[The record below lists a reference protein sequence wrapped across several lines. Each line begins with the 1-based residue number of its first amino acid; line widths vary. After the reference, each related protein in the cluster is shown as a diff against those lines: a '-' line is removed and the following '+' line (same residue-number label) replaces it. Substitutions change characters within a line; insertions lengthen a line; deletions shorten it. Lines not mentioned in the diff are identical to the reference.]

1 MKAKFPIIQM
11 LSALL
16 AGHGLAATVPYS
28 QDFEGA
34 VGPEWSLSTVNN
46 AHVAAF
52 TKFSGRFTNQAQTL
66 TLSGL
71 TVGTSYTVGFDLYV
85 IDSWDGNSGPD
96 YFKVVVDGTARFRET
111 FSNYNGNPP
120 SQPQTFAGAPD
131 VGRTHL
137 GFSGSYVDAIYRRI
151 EVPFTATAATVTIAF
166 QGENL
171 QDVSDE
177 SWGVDNVAVQTS
189 ASLDA
194 TTVESVTLPAE
205 GGTTSDPIDR
215 FSVTATRVLTAV
227 SANAAASYDLRR
239 SGADGVFGNGDD
251 AVVPLVPAYAS
262 GKTVSFVVTDNPLQ
276 PGTYR
281 FRTIGLL
288 DGAGLPVTD
297 FARVFSVSDPL
308 VGRLENI
315 DNNALELATALPMTE
330 TPSGSGFLT
339 ALGVG
344 TFSTTAD
351 VDYWRFDAEA
361 GDRVTVR
368 LEADALGVY
377 PQIYLQNGAG
387 ANLVTAGGDYNGTV
401 QIQNY
406 VVTAPGSLLLRVF
419 SNNAIARY
427 QMRVDQA
434 RGLLLE
440 VEGNDS
446 VGAANV
452 LPLAGTLRIAGALPT
467 GDSEGDYFRLGT
479 LNAGN
484 AIDLNV
490 SLPAG
495 GVLVPGDLTLNLY
508 ADSNA
513 TPIATAAGGLLSHT
527 LAADGVIYA
536 RVRSGAVR
544 GLRAQFVMGL
554 AISDGVPP
562 SVTGTSLPA
571 EAGST
576 TDLIDR
582 FTVSFS
588 EEMRAATVNDPA
600 NFELRSAG
608 PDGVFDNGDDAV
620 YGFVSGGYT
629 SGLSAAYRITNG
641 PLQPGSYRF
650 RAATALLDRVG
661 NGMAAPF
668 ERNFAVAGLAGFP
681 GESQSNGNQA
691 LATTMS
697 LTTNPNPDGTFS
709 VGSSYASGGNN
720 SYHLV
725 SGRLDGD
732 AFDDLVVANYGSSA
746 ISVLLGR
753 GDGSF
758 AAPVTYPSA
767 ANPHSVVLGDLNG
780 DGNLDVF
787 YSNYGAA
794 SAGVRLGNGDGTL
807 GAAVNYAV
815 GSNPHRVV
823 LADFNADGQLDAAVA
838 NYGSNTVSVF
848 PGNGDGTLGARVNVA
863 VPGGPL
869 GIAAGDVN
877 ADGSVDLVTANYN
890 THNLS
895 VMLGN
900 GAGAF
905 GAPTVTSGVSG
916 SNPYALVLS
925 DFNGDGALDAAT
937 SHLSTANVGWFRGNG
952 DGTFAAGVAVSTGF
966 GGNYHLTVGD
976 LNADSRP
983 DLVVANYNNSRVIV
997 LGGNGD
1003 GTFQTP
1009 LVYSIGANPIAAA
1022 LGDYNKDGRVDIA
1035 TVNHSNA
1042 TVTVLL
1048 GNNVQ
1053 PLVEDPVGS
1062 GLTSGTGRGRL
1073 QLADGTWDE
1082 DYWSFSGTAGHVL
1095 TFASET
1101 PGNPGSSG
1109 LRYDLYRPDG
1119 AFLTRFYADSNGRGQ
1134 SSPVTLPISGR
1145 YTIGVFVNHGYEGEY
1160 RIRVSA
1166 AGPPWQWE
1174 DEGNDSV
1181 GGADPLVISAGA
1193 PGHQV
1198 ASVGGYIANNDTA
1211 GDYFRLGTQ
1220 GVGTTISLTLAKPS
1234 TSPLVPT
1241 LQLFNAAGTVVAA
1254 GTTSLSHTI
1263 GAGGDGVYF
1272 ARVSATPASSGL
1284 MSVYLLEMDAADIIA
1299 PLVTGCTLPAEGT
1312 TSTALTDKFS
1322 LSFSEDLVTG
1332 PVNSMASYE
1341 LRFAGADGV
1350 FDNGDDFLH
1359 TLIGDGY
1366 SGGLSAAFRITSGPL
1381 QPGSYRFT
1389 VATELRDR
1397 AENRLEVP
1405 FVRLFSVANIPGY
1418 VFEGLANGSLA
1429 GATGLSLSPGSAA
1442 DGSFSVRSSG
1452 AIGANAYQIVSGR
1465 FNADAFLDLVIT
1477 NYGSGNVSVLL
1488 GNGNA
1493 TFAAAVNYPTGANPF
1508 GVAVGD
1514 LDGDGRLDLVT
1525 ANGGNNNLSVRLGN
1539 GDGTFGA
1546 NAVFPV
1552 GSAPRRVVLG
1562 DFNGDSRLDAA
1573 VANEGSANASIL
1585 AGNGDGTFAA
1595 QTTVAVG
1602 GSPVG
1607 IASGD
1612 VNGDGRLD
1620 LVVANYGSDT
1630 ISVLAGN
1637 GAGGFA
1643 PQAVFPCH
1651 ASCDPYAVVLRDFD
1665 GDGRLDAATS
1675 NLSVATVSLLRG
1687 NGDGTFG
1694 APAAVSTGFSGNYHL
1709 QAGDLDGDGIIDLAV
1724 ANYSNSR
1731 LIVVRGRGD
1740 GSFDAPAAYLLGGNP
1755 IAAEIGDFNQD
1766 GRADIA
1772 TANHGNATYAILTGN
1787 GVQPLAED
1795 PVGSGFR
1802 FGTAR
1807 GNLSLAAGVW
1817 DEDYWGFSGKAGDV
1831 VTFASETP
1839 GNPGG
1844 SGLRY
1849 DLYRPDGTFLTR
1861 FYADGNGRGQSSP
1874 VTLPL
1879 TGRYT
1884 IGVFVNQGYEGEY
1897 RFRVTT
1903 APPPWQWETEGNDSI
1918 GTANGLAMTAGAA
1931 GTQVAKVGG
1940 YVANY
1945 DTAGD
1950 YYRLG
1955 TQGAGTTITL
1965 GLTKPDSSP
1974 LVPTVQIV
1982 NAAGTAV
1989 ATGASGA
1996 DYEIP
2001 AGADGVYYARVSGA
2015 AGSIGLMSVYGLEIL
2030 AEDSI
2035 APVITACTLPA
2046 EGTVSTVIQ
2055 DRFSLTFSEDLVV
2068 APVNTMANFELRHAG
2083 VDGEFGNADDVLYTL
2098 SSDGYSGGLGVS
2110 YRVTN
2115 GPLQP
2120 GAFRYT
2126 VAPVLVDRAG
2136 NVLAAPF
2143 IRNFSVANIPGYV
2156 FENLNNGSP
2165 AVATSLSLAP
2175 GAASDGSFS
2184 STVQVGVGAN
2194 PYNLA
2199 SGHLNE
2205 DGRLDVVT
2213 ANHGGGN
2220 ISVLLGNGNGT
2231 FAPAVNYAV
2240 GPNPFGVALGD
2251 LNGDGQLDVVVANS
2265 SSHNLMVRLGNG
2277 DGTFGAST
2285 AFAVGTTPRRVV
2297 LADFNGDARID
2308 AAVANEWTDN
2318 ISVLLGNGNGTFA
2331 TQATYAAGDAPVGI
2345 DAADLNGDGRP
2356 DIVAANY
2363 VSDTLSVYLNNGS
2376 GGFSAQA
2383 VFAGT
2388 VNSDP
2393 YSVVVRDFNG
2403 DGRPDAVTSNLS
2415 TANVS
2420 YLPGTGPGTFGAAVT
2435 VGTGFSGN
2443 YHVGAV
2449 DFDGDAQLDL
2459 AVSNYSNSRFIV
2471 LSGNGNGTFGS
2482 PSVYSIP
2489 GNPIASAP
2497 GDFNGDGRMDLATCQ
2512 YGNSTVAVFLGNGV
2526 LPLAEDPVGSGLASG
2541 TGRGNLPLIAGTWDE
2556 DYWSFSGTAG
2566 DIITFASETP
2576 GSPGGSGL
2584 RYDLYRPDGS
2594 YLTRFYGDGNGRGQ
2608 SDPVRLPV
2616 SGRYSIGVFVHHG
2629 YEGEYRF
2636 RVTTAK
2642 PPVQWETEAN
2652 NSIASANVLALAA
2665 GAPGHQVAT
2674 VGGYLAV
2681 NDTSGDY
2688 FRLGN
2693 QGAGTVLMLRLT
2705 QPVSSPLV
2713 PTLQLYNSAGV
2724 LVASGASELTHTVA
2738 AGGDDA
2744 YFARVNGAA
2753 GSLGLMSVYQLE
2765 IDAADIIAPQ
2775 ILGST
2780 LPAEGT
2786 AVAGLIDRFTL
2797 SFSEELEAAPVVN
2810 TGNFELRHAGVDGE
2824 FDNADDT
2831 VYALSSDGYSGGL
2844 SASYRVTAA
2853 PLQPGFYRFKASTA
2867 LLDRAGN
2874 PMASEY
2880 VQRFAIATVAGYV
2893 MENRDNNTRATAT
2906 GVVLEEDPAGH
2917 RSAGARGFLPN
2928 LPVTGWD
2935 VDYWKFDAVA
2945 GDLLTIVAGNVGNP
2959 GGSGRRFDVYRPDG
2973 TLLQGFYT
2981 ESNGLG
2987 QMVPT
2992 AVPVTGTY
3000 TVAISIWYGH
3010 EGEYRFRVS
3019 TVKPPLQLETE
3030 PNGTVGAATAL
3041 SLATSGDSRFGSV
3054 AGTIQSAGE
3063 LDYFN
3068 LGSIAAGQT
3077 IYLTARRPG
3086 LSPITP
3092 VVSVYT
3098 AANAYMPES
3107 GGGRPFDG
3115 VAEVRI
3121 TTAGT
3126 YFAAVRNGNPS
3137 STSLDQY
3144 VLDVQVVPTGSL
3156 DFPNL
3161 IVSEIVPP
3169 SGGGTLSGQTIQLA
3183 FTVRNGGALA
3193 TPVPAWFDRVALS
3206 KNNVLGDGDD
3216 IPVGTIARIGALDPG
3231 GAYAVNRT
3239 FQLPDGLSGD
3249 YFVIVETDSGNA
3261 VNEFVLEADNIAV
3274 SETTFPVTLA
3284 PYPDLRIEGMAASGP
3299 NGSGAIGLA
3308 WNSANRG
3315 NRAAAGWKQRMTVTR
3330 AGVAGVVSEV
3340 ESDVTGPL
3348 NAGNVLGHSDSFAP
3362 VVAGRYTFSVLADS
3376 RNEVFEHDGTSNA
3389 SAESNNT
3396 ASVSVDATRDLSVP
3410 LIEVTPDAG
3419 LQSGNRLTI
3428 RWTDRNNGNLPL
3440 GTPFY
3445 DRVTVRNLTT
3455 GENLLVEDR
3464 YYDPATA
3471 GNGVIGAGETR
3482 VRETGV
3488 NLPDGLRG
3496 VGVMQV
3502 EVVADFHGQVAEYL
3516 AAGGAEGNNV
3526 AQLSVTSA
3534 IAPYPD
3540 LQVTGLALAPA
3551 TVSPGTVV
3559 TVSWIDRNEGIAPV
3573 RRSWYDRVVA
3583 VNTTTGSTISDQ
3595 VVHYDIA
3602 APGNGELAAASGRS
3616 RSAQFTVP
3624 NGAAGLGQ
3632 IRVTV
3637 TADTYNGVF
3646 EFNAGGT
3653 GETNNGAERTVAS
3666 ANVDFTGPV
3675 VSNTQYNG
3683 AGIADG
3689 SVLTGSGRISAA
3701 VADPAGIGR
3710 VEFYLRPQA
3719 GADALLGTDSNGSDG
3734 YSAVWNA
3741 ESAANGNYVFTIRAF
3756 DTFSNETVLTRTVSL
3771 VLAPPPAPV
3780 ITVPVSGFETN
3791 QSLLTVRGT
3800 AVASTQVMVRLNG
3813 VDAGA
3818 GVTVAADGAWQIPVT
3833 LVNGAN
3839 QITARASNAAGAGP
3853 ASNTVTAT
3861 LDLTVPSP
3869 PGSVAAVS
3877 REDGR
3882 IRVTWTAS
3890 GGPGIAGYHLYRAAA
3905 PFSDPA
3911 GPGVVRLTSVLL
3923 AAQQFDDTPAADGTW
3938 HYRLT
3943 ATSVAGNVSV
3953 LSESVSAVSDRLPPS
3968 LGAVVFT
3975 PRNAAH
3981 LIGGRFGT
3989 GVVDVD
3995 VRVSE
4000 PLNGVPFFSLVPASG
4015 GFPLPVT
4022 LREGADPLQYGGS
4035 FAITEDTAAGSYQV
4049 SYSMRDANSNRGAGT
4064 SPTAGLVIDTKGPAV
4079 DGLTL
4084 SASAPILNDPASPAV
4099 LGVTLHLDEVSA
4111 GVPELQWSL
4120 TRLPANLTGTA
4131 VVLELGADEQTW
4143 SGTITLPV
4151 GAGAPEP
4158 EDLRFSF
4165 RASDDLGNEGREI
4178 KVASSFEV
4186 YQGTLPA
4193 FDAPSGFSAVARAG
4207 GIIDLGWS
4215 RRTGASGYQV
4225 YRSAVNGGPGVL
4237 EPLTVISDPEV
4248 LTFSDAPGE
4257 DGEYHYAIASLRT
4270 ANGVTVAGAASVPPV
4285 HAIADE
4291 VPPAAP
4297 HDMGLTLASNGIL
4310 SQWVAGIPAEA
4321 GVRYRVYRAAAPI
4334 SASAGLTPLTTT
4346 LTATRY
4352 LDPSPVPA
4360 LRYYAVAAVDAAGNE
4375 SALSN
4380 SAYLNATL
4388 WAVSSITVEKPESG
4402 PLGLSWTNASP
4413 DIRGYKLFLG
4423 PAVGGTLMSPT
4434 LLPSPAFADHGYVSG
4449 DRKYSIVTVDS
4460 ADAESPSRSIV
4471 LPGIEYSLVPD
4482 QTVRRGLVSRLRV
4495 SVRNLSE
4502 TETLANALAKITLAG
4517 QAHQS
4522 EAFSLAPLETR
4533 EIGVVVGG
4541 YASLTEAT
4549 APVALRIES
4558 RPEEGAL
4565 LRYLGSGTVAVAD
4578 GGLAAEVIPGRF
4590 TRGGNGSFQFRVRN
4604 TSSET
4609 VEVVSAKSSGGADS
4623 PDLRVRLIDPNGN
4636 VLSGRQLRIN
4646 VGPSVVTVADGTS
4659 VLRMAPGGEFLS
4671 EAMEIPVPETTAAQL
4686 TVQVEVDR
4694 AYYRYGRPEQ
4704 VTSPGTSARAVA
4716 SLTEVSYDGVIAS
4729 ALPAVSNG
4737 DQPVVISGRAVASPG
4752 GTVPVPNVALR
4763 LGISSGGFE
4772 RVNQVTT
4779 DDAGNFS
4786 FRFQP
4791 LATEAGRYS
4800 VWVSHPD
4807 LLLKT
4812 PQATFVI
4819 SRVTMEP
4826 GTASIRVPRNYTQR
4840 IVPVVRAGE
4849 GTTAT
4854 NLRLEA
4860 DGVVPAGISLTLDAR
4875 ASLGSGENTTLP
4887 FSFIGDSTAA
4897 ATGSFRLRLVSD
4909 ENAAGW
4915 ASLAVEYSLT
4925 AATAAATFTPNVID
4939 TGVNPG
4945 GAESETF
4952 RIRSV
4957 GLVPLKNVQLALVR
4971 IDGAAELPPPAWANL
4986 AVAPLTAEIPVG
4998 EELPVTLNVQPPADT
5013 APGDYFFDIRFKA
5026 ANYSDVSI
5034 PVRVVITASGTGNA
5048 IFKVVDLLTLTPNPR
5063 YVAPGNAQHPDP
5075 LYQGVLGA
5083 TIQLQSEDVASF
5095 VRSVTT
5101 DGYGE
5106 ADFRVGGEPALPA
5119 GRYKYRVTA
5128 DGHDSRT
5135 GRLLIRPGVTLSET
5149 VLIPNRF
5156 VTIEWDVVPI
5166 TIEDRYEILLEAT
5179 FETNVPA
5186 PVVTVNPPILNL
5198 PAMCAGSVF
5207 YGEFAF
5213 TNHGLI
5219 RANSFTFVPPA
5230 SDEYNQFELL
5240 DTIPTSIDARTTI
5253 VVPYK
5258 VTSKKS
5264 FPGIVCGPDGGADDG
5279 RAVRVEKAA
5288 RTGSGGDCI
5297 RYTACFNYTYK
5308 HKCPWGD
5315 EVTGSGTVCANYAYG
5330 NCGGTGG
5337 PGGPG
5342 GGYYYGP
5349 GGGGPGGGGG
5359 GGLGWGS
5366 WGGSIKGSS
5375 DGCFPDFF
5383 DCKNRNPIGCWV
5395 NYVTRQFEDE
5405 ALDLETLVP
5414 GSGNVVNRVRR
5425 FYRDNR
5431 WNFEHVDAGLVI
5443 KTDGTGPSELK
5454 HLGSTFSPVDSTRL
5468 EFTNGRDRIRRVSAG
5483 WKLNAANGNWREFD
5497 ENGRL
5502 EKTGRDAAT
5511 LLVYLYDADGNVSG
5525 LGAADGTSFL
5535 TFTWSGGHLTG
5546 ATDVHG
5552 RTVAYEYSGN
5562 LLSTVTDSEGA
5573 VTRYFYDGSGRMDR
5587 YVDATGLTHRL
5598 AYDGAGHALSL
5609 LDEEGNGRLFSYDYD
5624 KLRRE
5629 YYLSEQFT
5637 SGFLRERWYDSDGNI
5652 RLAKLN
5658 GQLVREVTLVD
5669 RTETLIYG
5677 DGSEVVQVYD
5687 ENGAIRR
5694 VSMPDGSV
5702 QEYEYDPATRML
5714 SKAVDPAGV
5723 ITLYQRDAAGNVL
5736 QLTEAAGLPEQ
5747 RVTVFAYNSAGKLV
5761 TERVT
5766 MGDGMGT
5773 TERSY
5778 TYDADGRIATR
5789 TDETGKVTRYED
5801 HDANGYATRVVDPD
5815 NRALQFV
5822 YDASGR
5828 MKSRQD
5834 ALGNRWQFEH
5844 DAFNNVT
5851 ATIDAAGGRSE
5862 TYYTIENLPSR
5873 TKDVFGTETSR
5884 IKYGPDGRITE
5895 QRDAAGRV
5903 TVNSYDDFGRLWKVT
5918 NPSGEVI
5925 EYRYKDTDPEGA
5937 RPAEIVYPT
5946 FTRKLDY
5953 EYATRKVTTTDWV
5966 GGTKLRTT
5974 IHEIDTRGNVVAI
5987 TDNEGR
5993 SQTFG
5998 YDALGRMTRAESA
6011 GGLVE
6016 VFGYNR
6022 FDQLTTYTSPDEQV
6036 WEYGYSDDG
6045 LRVSETSPE
6054 GRVRRFEYTDAGK
6067 LERTIEANG
6076 DVEEIG
6082 YDAGGR
6088 ATSYEYA
6095 AGATPAVVQKAVT
6108 FSYDADG
6115 RISGYTMPGSSA
6127 VYGYDAKGR
6136 KTSESVNYGA
6146 FTKTQS
6152 WTYNAD
6158 DSLATH
6164 TNAAGTV
6171 IEYLYDAGGR
6181 LESIELPG
6189 VGQIT
6194 YGSRYGGR
6202 VGAITLPG
6210 GVTQTFSYDPL
6221 LRPTGM
6227 TMRKADGTAVYAWT
6241 EAFDGLNQVQERV
6254 MDGVT
6259 ESFGF
6264 DASGRLTMAGG
6275 TAFTYD
6281 GRGNRTSRTG
6291 VPGLWV
6297 YNDDDELETAGGA
6310 AFGYDA
6316 RGNRTSRTGGGGNQ
6330 GYTYDAQGLLTTVV
6344 TPAGTVSY
6352 RYDPFGR
6359 RLAKTVGGVTTYFS
6373 PSDDGIEA
6381 EFDAAGNEVASYG
6394 YDPASEYGQRA
6405 LWKKVGPVY
6414 YWYGFDKLGTP
6425 CVMVDS
6431 DGVVVWKASYD
6442 VFGAA
6447 TVTVATVE
6455 NHLRLPGQYFD
6466 AETGLHYN
6474 WRRYY
6479 DPATGRFLSRD
6490 PVRDEYNHFLY
6501 AQNNPLTK
6509 FDPDGLR
6516 AKVSVPIP
6524 PGGGICKVYTSLDFC
6539 ECGVKCGGSLGSSK
6553 AKGAGCELAADVD
6566 LCNGRNGNGP
6576 GGFPA
6581 PKVCVAAGCK
6591 VGDGTCKAELLKA
6604 CYDFSKKKW
6613 AASGPAVGC
6622 KAKGPG
6628 KSEGE
6633 IKTPPIFR
6641 SGERDGWGY

>member
-1 MKAKFPIIQM
+1 MKAILPSLQ
-11 LSALL
+11 LLAVLL

-28 QDFEGA
+28 QDFEGS
-34 VGPEWSLSTVNN
+34 VGPEWSLATVNN
-46 AHVAAF
+46 AHVASF
-52 TKFSGRFTNQAQTL
+52 TKFTGRFTNQAQTL
-66 TLSGL
+66 TLTGL
-71 TVGTSYTVGFDLYV
+71 TVGTSYTVSFDLYV
-85 IDSWDGNSGPD
+85 IDSWDGNASGVGPD
-96 YFKVVVDGTARFRET
+96 YFKLVVDGTARFRET

-120 SQPQTFAGAPD
+120 SQPQTFVGTPD

-151 EVPFTATAATVTIAF
+151 EVPFTATAETATIAF

-171 QDVSDE
+171 QDVNDE
-177 SWGVDNVAVQTS
+177 SWGVDNVAVLET
-189 ASLDA
+189 ASLA
-194 TTVESVTLPAE
+194 TTAIETVTLPAE
-205 GGTTSDPIDR
+205 GATTSDPIDR
-215 FSVTATRVLTAV
+215 FSVTASRGLNSAT
-227 SANAAASYDLRR
+227 ANAAASYDLRT
-239 SGADGVFGNGDD
+239 SGVDGVFGNGDD
-251 AVVPLVPAYAS
+251 VVVPLVLAYAG
-262 GKTVSFVVTDNPLQ
+262 GKVVSMMVTDNPLQ

-297 FARVFSVSDPL
+297 FVRGFSVADPL

-315 DNNALELATALPMTE
+315 DNNTLEQATALPMTE

-339 ALGVG
+339 ALGAG

-351 VDYWRFDAEA
+351 VDYWRFDVEA

-377 PQIYLQNGAG
+377 PQLYLQSGAG

-419 SNNAIARY
+419 STNAIARY

-440 VEGNDS
+440 LEGNDS
-446 VGAANV
+446 VGAANA
-452 LPLAGTLRIAGALPT
+452 LPLAGTIRVAGALPT
-467 GDSEGDYFRLGT
+467 SDGEGDYFLLGT

-484 AIDLNV
+484 AIDLDV
-490 SLPAG
+490 SLPSG

-527 LAADGVIYA
+527 LAADGVIHA
-536 RVRSGAVR
+536 RIRSGTVR
-544 GLRAQFVMGL
+544 GLRAQYLMGF

-562 SVTGTSLPA
+562 RVTGTSLPA

-608 PDGVFDNGDDAV
+608 PDGVFDNADDAV

-641 PLQPGSYRF
+641 PLQTGSYRF
-650 RAATALLDRVG
+650 RASTALFDRVG

-668 ERNFAVAGLAGFP
+668 ERNFSVIGVPGFP
-681 GESQSNGNQA
+681 GENRSNGNQA

-697 LTTNPNPDGTFS
+697 PNPGTDPDGTFS
-709 VGSSYASGGNN
+709 ASSSYPSGGNN

-732 AFDDLVVANYGSSA
+732 AFDDLVVANYGSST
-746 ISVLLGR
+746 ISVLLGS

-758 AAPVTYPSA
+758 AAPVTYPTA

-780 DGNLDVF
+780 DGNSDVF

-794 SAGVRLGNGDGTL
+794 SVGVRLGNGDGTL

-823 LADFNADGQLDAAVA
+823 LADFNADGRLDAAVA
-838 NYGSNTVSVF
+838 NYGSDTVSVF
-848 PGNGDGTLGARVNVA
+848 PGNGDGTLGTRVNLA
-863 VPGGPL
+863 TADGPL
-869 GIAAGDVN
+869 GIAAGDIN
-877 ADGSVDLVTANYN
+877 ADGKVDLVTANYN
-890 THNLS
+890 ADNLS
-895 VMLGN
+895 VMLGD
-900 GAGAF
+900 GTGGFAPQTVVAGV
-905 GAPTVTSGVSG
+905 PSSD
-916 SNPYALVLS
+916 PYALVLS

-937 SHLSTANVGWFRGNG
+937 AHLNTANVGWFRGNG

-966 GGNYHLTVGD
+966 GGNYHLTAGD

-983 DLVVANYNNSRVIV
+983 DLVVSNYNNSRVIV
-997 LGGNGD
+997 LGGKGD

-1022 LGDYNKDGRVDIA
+1022 LADYNKDGRVDIA

-1048 GNNVQ
+1048 GSNVQ

-1062 GLTSGTGRGRL
+1062 GLTSGAGRGRL
-1073 QLADGTWDE
+1073 LLVDGTWDE

-1119 AFLTRFYADSNGRGQ
+1119 AFLTRFYADGNGRGQ
-1134 SSPVTLPISGR
+1134 STPVTLPVSGR

-1166 AGPPWQWE
+1166 ASPPWQWE
-1174 DEGNDSV
+1174 EEGNDSV
-1181 GGADPLVISAGA
+1181 GGADSLVISAGA
-1193 PGHQV
+1193 AGHQV

-1220 GVGTTISLTLAKPS
+1220 GVGTTISLTLTKPS

-1241 LQLFNAAGTVVAA
+1241 LQLLNAAGTAVAS

-1263 GAGGDGVYF
+1263 GAGADGVYF
-1272 ARVSATPASSGL
+1272 AQVSGTPASRGL

-1322 LSFSEDLVTG
+1322 LSFSEDLVAG

-1341 LRFAGADGV
+1341 LRYAGVDGV
-1350 FDNGDDFLH
+1350 FGNADDFLH
-1359 TLIGDGY
+1359 TLIGDVY
-1366 SGGLSAAFRITSGPL
+1366 SGGLTAGYRITSGPL

-1389 VATELRDR
+1389 VATELMDR
-1397 AENRLEVP
+1397 AENRMTEP
-1405 FVRLFSVANIPGY
+1405 FVRTFTVENIPGY
-1418 VFEGLANGSLA
+1418 IFEGLNNGSPA
-1429 GATGLSLSPGSAA
+1429 GATGLSLSPGSEA

-1452 AIGANAYQIVSGR
+1452 AIGSQAYQIVRGM
-1465 FNADAFLDLVIT
+1465 FNADAIPDLVIT
-1477 NYGSGNVSVLL
+1477 NYGSGHVSVLI
-1488 GNGNA
+1488 GNGNG

-1514 LDGDGRLDLVT
+1514 LNGDGVMDLVT
-1525 ANGGNNNLSVRLGN
+1525 ANGGNANLSVRLGN
-1539 GDGTFGA
+1539 GDGTFGT

-1552 GSAPRRVVLG
+1552 GSSPRRVVLG
-1562 DFNGDSRLDAA
+1562 DFNGDNRLDAA

-1630 ISVLAGN
+1630 ISVLVGN
-1637 GAGGFA
+1637 GTGGFA
-1643 PQAVFPCH
+1643 PQVVFPCH
-1651 ASCDPYAVVLRDFD
+1651 PSCDPYAVVLRDFD

-1675 NLSVATVSLLRG
+1675 NLSAATVSLLRG

-1709 QAGDLDGDGIIDLAV
+1709 QAGDLDGDAIVDLAV

-1740 GSFDAPAAYLLGGNP
+1740 GSFDAPAAYSLSGNP

-1772 TANHGNATYAILTGN
+1772 TANHGNGTYSILTGN

-1795 PVGSGFR
+1795 PVGSGFQ

-1807 GNLSLAAGVW
+1807 GNLSLAASVW
-1817 DEDYWGFSGKAGDV
+1817 DEDYWGFSGNAGDV

-1839 GNPGG
+1839 GNPGS

-1849 DLYRPDGTFLTR
+1849 DLYRPDGTFMTR
-1861 FYADGNGRGQSSP
+1861 FYADGNGRGQSAP

-1884 IGVFVNQGYEGEY
+1884 IGVFVNYGYEGEY

-1903 APPPWQWETEGNDSI
+1903 VPPPWQWETEGNDSI
-1918 GTANGLAMTAGAA
+1918 GAADGLAMTAGAP
-1931 GTQVAKVGG
+1931 GTQEAKVGG
-1940 YVANY
+1940 YIANY
-1945 DTAGD
+1945 DAAGD
-1950 YYRLG
+1950 FYRLG
-1955 TQGAGTTITL
+1955 TQGAGTTIKL
-1965 GLTKPDSSP
+1965 ALTKPESSP
-1974 LVPTVQIV
+1974 LVPTVQIL
-1982 NAAGTAV
+1982 NAAGTEM
-1989 ATGASGA
+1989 ATGATGA
-1996 DYEIP
+1996 EYEIP
-2001 AGADGVYYARVSGA
+2001 AGADGVYYARVTGE

-2030 AEDSI
+2030 AEDVV
-2035 APVITACTLPA
+2035 APQITACTLPA
-2046 EGTVSTVIQ
+2046 EGTVSTGIL
-2055 DRFSLTFSEDLVV
+2055 DRFALSFSEDLVA

-2083 VDGEFGNADDVLYTL
+2083 VDNEFGNEDDVVYAL

-2120 GAFRYT
+2120 GLFRYT

-2136 NVLAAPF
+2136 NPLAAPF
-2143 IRNFSVANIPGYV
+2143 VRNFSVANIPGYV
-2156 FENLNNGSP
+2156 FENLNNGSS
-2165 AVATSLSLAP
+2165 ARATVLSLAP
-2175 GAASDGSFS
+2175 GAGADGSFS
-2184 STVQVGVGAN
+2184 QTAQVGVGSN

-2199 SGHLNE
+2199 SGDLNG

-2213 ANHGGGN
+2213 ANYGAGSV
-2220 ISVLLGNGNGT
+2220 SVLLGNGNGT
-2231 FAPAVNYAV
+2231 FAPPVNYAA
-2240 GPNPFGVALGD
+2240 GSNPFGVALGD
-2251 LNGDGQLDVVVANS
+2251 LNEDGRLDVVVANS
-2265 SSHNLMVRLGNG
+2265 SNHNLMVRLGNA

-2297 LADFNGDARID
+2297 LADFNGDTRLD
-2308 AAVANEWTDN
+2308 AAVANETSDN

-2331 TQATYAAGDAPVGI
+2331 TQTPFTAGNAPVGI
-2345 DAADLNGDGRP
+2345 DASDLNGDGRP

-2363 VSDTLSVYLNNGS
+2363 GSDSLSVYLNNGS

-2383 VFAGT
+2383 VFAGAP
-2388 VNSDP
+2388 NSDP

-2403 DGRPDAVTSNLS
+2403 DGRPDAVTSNLNS
-2415 TANVS
+2415 ASVT
-2420 YLPGTGPGTFGAAVT
+2420 YMPGTGPGTFGAPVT
-2435 VGTGFSGN
+2435 VSTGFGGN
-2443 YHVGAV
+2443 YHVCAV

-2471 LSGNGNGTFGS
+2471 LAGNGDGTFDT
-2482 PSVYSIP
+2482 PSVYSMG
-2489 GNPIASAP
+2489 GNPIASAA
-2497 GDFNGDGRMDLATCQ
+2497 GDYNGDGLMDLATCQ

-2526 LPLAEDPVGSGLASG
+2526 LPLAEDPVGSGMASG

-2556 DYWSFSGTAG
+2556 DYWSFSGKTG

-2576 GSPGGSGL
+2576 GSPGSSGL
-2584 RYDLYRPDGS
+2584 RYDLYRPDGVF
-2594 YLTRFYGDGNGRGQ
+2594 LTRFYADGNGRGQ
-2608 SDPVRLPV
+2608 SDPVRLPM
-2616 SGRYSIGVFVHHG
+2616 SGRYSIGVFVNYG

-2652 NSIASANVLALAA
+2652 NTIASANVLALAA
-2665 GAPGHQVAT
+2665 GEPGHQVAA
-2674 VGGYLAV
+2674 VGGHIAI
-2681 NDTSGDY
+2681 NDASGDY
-2688 FRLGN
+2688 FRLGV
-2693 QGAGTVLMLRLT
+2693 QGAGTVLTLRVT

-2713 PTLQLYNSAGV
+2713 PVLQLYNSAGV
-2724 LVASGASELTHTVA
+2724 LVESGVSELAHTVTV
-2738 AGGDDA
+2738 GGDDT
-2744 YFARVNGAA
+2744 YFARVTGAE
-2753 GSLGLMSVYQLE
+2753 GTLGLMSVYQLE

-2775 ILGST
+2775 ILASS

-2786 AVAGLIDRFTL
+2786 SSTGLIDRFTL
-2797 SFSEELEAAPVVN
+2797 SFSEEMVAAPVVSLD
-2810 TGNFELRHAGVDGE
+2810 NFELRHAGIDGA
-2824 FDNADDT
+2824 FDNADDV
-2831 VYALSSDGYSGGL
+2831 VYAISSDGYSGGL
-2844 SASYRVTAA
+2844 SASYRVTSA
-2853 PLQPGFYRFKASTA
+2853 PLQPGSYRFKASTA
-2867 LLDRAGN
+2867 LVDRAGN
-2874 PMASEY
+2874 PLATEY
-2880 VQRFAIATVAGYV
+2880 VQHFAIAATVGYV
-2893 MENRDNNTRATAT
+2893 MENRSNNTGVTAT
-2906 GVVLEEDPAGH
+2906 GLVLEEDPAGH

-2935 VDYWKFDAVA
+2935 IDHWKFDAVA
-2945 GDLLTIVAGNVGNP
+2945 GDIVTIVAGNVGNP
-2959 GGSGRRFDVYRPDG
+2959 GSSGRRFDVYKPDG

-2992 AVPVTGTY
+2992 TVPISGTY

-3019 TVKPPLQLETE
+3019 TVTPPLQLESE
-3030 PNGTVGAATAL
+3030 PNGTVGAASTL

-3068 LGSIAAGQT
+3068 LGPIAAGQT

-3086 LSPITP
+3086 LSPVTP

-3126 YFAAVRNGNPS
+3126 YYAAIRNGNPS

-3169 SGGGTLSGQTIQLA
+3169 SGSGILSGETVPLA

-3193 TPVPAWFDRVALS
+3193 TPVSSWFDRVALS

-3216 IPVGTIARIGALDPG
+3216 IPVATIARIGPLDPG
-3231 GAYAVNRT
+3231 GAYTVSRT
-3239 FQLPDGLSGD
+3239 FQLPEGVSGD
-3249 YFVIVETDSGNA
+3249 YYVITETDSGNA
-3261 VNEFVLEADNIAV
+3261 VNEFVLEADNVAV
-3274 SETTFPVTLA
+3274 SETTFRVTLA

-3299 NGSGAIGLA
+3299 NAAGAIGLS

-3315 NRAAAGWKQRMTVTR
+3315 NRVAAAWKQRLTVAR

-3340 ESDVTGPL
+3340 ESDVVGPL
-3348 NAGNVLGHSDSFAP
+3348 DAGDVLGHSDSFTPA
-3362 VVAGRYTFSVLADS
+3362 VAGRYTFLVLADS

-3396 ASVSVDATRDLSVP
+3396 ASVSVDATRDLTVP

-3419 LQSGNRLTI
+3419 VQSGNRLTI

-3464 YYDPATA
+3464 YYDPAAA
-3471 GNGVIGAGETR
+3471 GNGVIGAGESR
-3482 VRETGV
+3482 VRQTAV

-3496 VGVMQV
+3496 AGVMQV
-3502 EVVADFHGQVAEYL
+3502 EVIADYHGQVVEYL
-3516 AAGGAEGNNV
+3516 ATGGAEGNNV
-3526 AQLSVTSA
+3526 AQLSVTSV

-3551 TVSPGTVV
+3551 TVSPGTAITV
-3559 TVSWIDRNEGIAPV
+3559 TWIDRNEGSAPA
-3573 RRSWYDRVVA
+3573 RTSWYDRVVA

-3595 VVHYDIA
+3595 VLYYDVA
-3602 APGNGELAAASGRS
+3602 APGNGELEVASGRS

-3646 EFNAGGT
+3646 EFNTGGT
-3653 GETNNGAERTVAS
+3653 AETNNGAERSVAS

-3689 SVLTGSGRISAA
+3689 SMLTGSGRISAA
-3701 VADPAGIGR
+3701 VTDPAGIGR
-3710 VEFYLRPQA
+3710 VEFHLRPEG
-3719 GADALLGTDSNGSDG
+3719 GAEVLLGTDSNGSDG

-3741 ESAANGNYVFTIRAF
+3741 EAAANGSYVFTIRAF

-3771 VLAPPPAPV
+3771 ALAAPPAPV
-3780 ITVPVSGFETN
+3780 ITVPVNGFETN

-3800 AVASTQVMVRLNG
+3800 AVPSTQVVLRLNG
-3813 VDAGA
+3813 VDAGP
-3818 GVTVAADGAWQIPVT
+3818 GVAVGADGAWQIPVT

-3839 QITARASNAAGAGP
+3839 QIAARASNAAGAGP

-3882 IRVTWTAS
+3882 IRVTWSAS
-3890 GGPGIAGYHLYRAAA
+3890 GGPGIAGYHLYRSAA
-3905 PFSDPA
+3905 PFNDPV
-3911 GPGVVRLTSVLL
+3911 GPGVVRLTSSLL
-3923 AAQQFDDTPAADGTW
+3923 GAQQYDDTPATDGTW

-3953 LSESVSAVSDRLPPS
+3953 LSESVSAVSDRLAPS

-4035 FAITEDTAAGSYQV
+4035 FTITGDTAAGSYQV
-4049 SYSMRDANSNRGAGT
+4049 SFSMRDANSNRGAGT
-4064 SPTAGLVIDTKGPAV
+4064 SPTAGLVIDTQGPAV

-4084 SASAPILNDPASPAV
+4084 SATAPILNDPASPVSLA
-4099 LGVTLHLDEVSA
+4099 VTLHLDEAPA

-4120 TRLPANLTGTA
+4120 TRLPANLTGTLVDLIA
-4131 VVLELGADEQTW
+4131 GADARSW
-4143 SGTITLPV
+4143 SGSVTLPE

-4165 RASDDLGNEGREI
+4165 RGTDDLGNEGREI

-4193 FDAPSGFSAVARAG
+4193 LDAPSGFTAVARAG
-4207 GIIDLGWS
+4207 GVVDLGWS
-4215 RRTGASGYQV
+4215 QRLGASGYQI
-4225 YRSAVNGGPGVL
+4225 YRSAVNGGPEALV
-4237 EPLTVISDPEV
+4237 PLTVISDPAV
-4248 LTFSDAPGE
+4248 LSFSDAPGE
-4257 DGEYHYAIASLRT
+4257 DGEYHYAIAALRT
-4270 ANGVTVAGAASVPPV
+4270 ANGVTVAGTASSPPV
-4285 HAIADE
+4285 HATADE

-4310 SQWVAGIPAEA
+4310 SQWQAGSPAEA
-4321 GVRYRVYRAAAPI
+4321 GVRYRVYRATAPI
-4334 SASAGLTPLTTT
+4334 GSSAGLTPLTTT

-4375 SALSN
+4375 SELSN

-4388 WAVSSITVEKPESG
+4388 WAVSSITVEKPETG
-4402 PLGLSWTNASP
+4402 PLALSWTNASP
-4413 DIRGYKLFLG
+4413 DIKGYKLFLG
-4423 PAVGGTLMSPT
+4423 PALGGTLLSPT
-4434 LLPSPAFADHGYVSG
+4434 LLPSPAFTDHGYVSG
-4449 DRKYSIVTVDS
+4449 DRRYSIVTVDS

-4495 SVRNLSE
+4495 NVRNLSE

-4517 QAHQS
+4517 QVHQS
-4522 EAFSLAPLETR
+4522 ESFSLAPLETR

-4541 YASLTEAT
+4541 YASLTDVT
-4549 APVALRIES
+4549 APVVLRIES

-4578 GGLAAEVIPGRF
+4578 GGLSAEVIPGKF

-4609 VEVVSAKSSGGADS
+4609 VEVVSAKSSGGVDS

-4636 VLSGRQLRIN
+4636 VLSGKPLRIN

-4671 EAMEIPVPETTAAQL
+4671 DAIEIPVPETGASQL
-4686 TVQVEVDR
+4686 TVQLEVDR

-4704 VTSPGTSARAVA
+4704 VTSPGTSARETA
-4716 SLTEVSYDGVIAS
+4716 SLTDVSYDGVIVS

-4737 DQPVVISGRAVASPG
+4737 DEPVIITGRAVASSAG
-4752 GTVPVPNVALR
+4752 AVPVPNVPLR

-4772 RVNQVTT
+4772 RVNQVAT

-4786 FRFQP
+4786 FRFEP
-4791 LATEAGRYS
+4791 LATESGRYS

-4807 LLLKT
+4807 LVLKT
-4812 PQATFVI
+4812 AQASFVI

-4826 GTASIRVPRNYTQR
+4826 GSASIRVPRNYAQR
-4840 IVPVVRAGE
+4840 IVPVIRTGD

-4854 NLRLEA
+4854 NLRLEP
-4860 DGVVPAGISLTLDAR
+4860 DGVVPAGIALSLDAR
-4875 ASLGSGENTTLP
+4875 ASLGSGESTSLP
-4887 FSFIGDSTAA
+4887 FTFIGDSTAA

-4915 ASLAVEYSLT
+4915 ASLAVEYGLT

-4957 GLVPLKNVQLALVR
+4957 GVVPLRNVQLALVR
-4971 IDGAAELPPPAWANL
+4971 IDGAAELPPPAWAAL

-4998 EELPVTLNVQPPADT
+4998 DELPVTLNVQPPGDT

-5063 YVAPGNAQHPDP
+5063 YVSPGNAQHPDP

-5083 TIQLQSEDVASF
+5083 TIQLQNEDVPSF

-5219 RANSFTFVPPA
+5219 RADSFAFVPPA

-5240 DTIPTSIDARTTI
+5240 DAIPTSIDARTTI

-5264 FPGIVCGPDGGADDG
+5264 FPGIVCGPEGEGDEG
-5279 RAVRVEKAA
+5279 RLVRVDRAA
-5288 RTGSGGDCI
+5288 RAGSAGDCI

-5308 HKCPWGD
+5308 HRCPWGD
-5315 EVTGSGTVCANYAYG
+5315 EVTSTGTVCANYAYG
-5330 NCGGTGG
+5330 NCGGSSGPSSSSGYYYAPGGGFG
-5337 PGGPG
+5337 PGGT
-5342 GGYYYGP
+5342 GP
-5349 GGGGPGGGGG
+5349 
-5359 GGLGWGS
+5359 GWGS

-5414 GSGNVVNRVRR
+5414 QSGNVVNRIRR

-5431 WNFEHVDAGLVI
+5431 WNFEHIDAGLVI
-5443 KTDGTGPSELK
+5443 KTDGSGPSEMK
-5454 HLGSTFSPVDSTRL
+5454 HLSSTFSPVDSTRL
-5468 EFTNGRDRIRRVSAG
+5468 EFSNGRDRIRRVSGG
-5483 WKLNAANGNWREFD
+5483 WKLNAANGNWREFN

-5502 EKTGRDAAT
+5502 EKSGRDAVT
-5511 LLVYLYDADGNVSG
+5511 LLVYLYDTDGNVSG
-5525 LGAADGTSFL
+5525 LGAADGAPFL
-5535 TFTWSGGHLTG
+5535 TFTWTGGHLTG
-5546 ATDVHG
+5546 VSDVHG
-5552 RTVAYEYSGN
+5552 RTVGYEYSGN
-5562 LLSTVTDSEGA
+5562 LLSAVTDSEGA

-5609 LDEEGNGRLFSYDYD
+5609 LDDEGNGRLFSYDYD

-5629 YYLSEQFT
+5629 YYLGEQFT

-5652 RLAKLN
+5652 RLGKIN

-5669 RTETLIYG
+5669 RTETLKYG
-5677 DGSEVVQVYD
+5677 DGSEVVQEYD
-5687 ENGAIRR
+5687 ENGAIRK

-5702 QEYEYDPATRML
+5702 QSYEYDPVTRAV
-5714 SKAVDPAGV
+5714 SKTVDPAGV
-5723 ITLYQRDAAGNVL
+5723 ITLYQRDAAGNL
-5736 QLTEAAGLPEQ
+5736 QQLTEAAGMPEQ
-5747 RVTVFAYNSAGKLV
+5747 RVTVFTYNGAGKV
-5761 TERVT
+5761 ATETVT
-5766 MGDGMGT
+5766 MNDGMGAT
-5773 TERSY
+5773 VRSY
-5778 TYDADGRIATR
+5778 TYNAEGRIETR
-5789 TDETGKVTRYED
+5789 TDEAGKVTRYED

-5834 ALGNRWQFEH
+5834 ALGNRWQFEY

-5851 ATIDAAGGRSE
+5851 ATIDAGGGRSE
-5862 TYYTIENLPSR
+5862 TYYNIENLVSR

-5884 IKYGPDGRITE
+5884 IKYGPDGRVAE

-5903 TVNSYDDFGRLWKVT
+5903 STNTYDEFGRLWKSM

-5925 EYRYKDTDPEGA
+5925 EYRYKDTDPEGS
-5937 RPAEIVYPT
+5937 RPSEILYPT

-5953 EYATRKVTTTDWV
+5953 NFATRRVTTTDWV
-5966 GGTKLRTT
+5966 GETKLRTT
-5974 IHEIDTRGNVVAI
+5974 VHEIDTRGNVVAI

-5998 YDALGRMTRAESA
+5998 YDALGRLTRSETA

-6016 VFGYNR
+6016 LFTYNR
-6022 FDQLTTYTSPDEQV
+6022 FDRLATYTSPDGKV
-6036 WEYGYSDDG
+6036 WEYGYSADG

-6054 GRVRRFEYTDAGK
+6054 GRIRRFEYTDAGK
-6067 LERTIEANG
+6067 PERTIEPNG
-6076 DVEEIG
+6076 DIEVIE

-6088 ATSYEYA
+6088 ATDFQYF
-6095 AGATPAVVQKAVT
+6095 AGSAPATVQKEVT
-6108 FSYDADG
+6108 FTYDADG
-6115 RISGYTMPGSSA
+6115 RITGYTTTGSSA
-6127 VYGYDAKGR
+6127 IYGYDAKGR
-6136 KTSESVNYGA
+6136 KTSETVNYGP
-6146 FTKTQS
+6146 FTKSQS
-6152 WTYNAD
+6152 WTYNLD
-6158 DSLATH
+6158 DSVATH

-6171 IEYLYDAGGR
+6171 IVYRYDAGGL
-6181 LESIELPG
+6181 LESIDLPG

-6202 VGAITLPG
+6202 VGTITVPG
-6210 GVTQTFSYDPL
+6210 GVTQNFSYDPL

-6227 TMRKADGTAVYAWT
+6227 TLRRGDDTEIYSWA
-6241 EAFDGLNQVQERV
+6241 EAFDGLNQVSERTV
-6254 MDGVT
+6254 DGVS
-6259 ESFGF
+6259 EAFGY
-6264 DASGRLTMAGG
+6264 DASGRLTLAGG

-6281 GRGNRTSRTG
+6281 GRGNRKTRTG
-6291 VPGLWV
+6291 VPGTWE
-6297 YNDDDELETAGGA
+6297 YSDDDELEAAGGVT
-6310 AFGYDA
+6310 FGYDA
-6316 RGNRTSRTGGGGNQ
+6316 RGSRTSRVGGGGDH
-6330 GYTYDAQGLLTTVV
+6330 GYGYDAQGFLTSVV
-6344 TPAGTVSY
+6344 TAAGNASY

-6359 RLAKTVGGVTTYFS
+6359 RISKMVGGVTTYFS
-6373 PSDDGIEA
+6373 ASDDGLEA
-6381 EFDAAGNEVASYG
+6381 EFDAAGNEIASYG
-6394 YDPASEYGQRA
+6394 YDPGSAHGQRA
-6405 LWKKVGPVY
+6405 LWKKVGPEY

-6425 CVMVDS
+6425 VIMVDS
-6431 DGVVVWKASYD
+6431 DGVVVWKAVYD
-6442 VFGAA
+6442 AFGAA
-6447 TVTVATVE
+6447 TVAVATVE
-6455 NHLRLPGQYFD
+6455 NNLRLPGQYFD

-6474 WRRYY
+6474 WHRYY

-6516 AKVSVPIP
+6516 TKVSVPSPI
-6524 PGGGICKVYTSLDFC
+6524 GGPACKVYTSLDFC
-6539 ECGVKCGGSLGSSK
+6539 ECGVKCGGSLGSDKIKK
-6553 AKGAGCELAADVD
+6553 ANCELSADLD

-6581 PKVCVAAGCK
+6581 PKLCVAAGCK

-6604 CYDFSKKKW
+6604 CFDSSKWKGS
-6613 AASGPAVGC
+6613 ASGPALGC

-6628 KSEGE
+6628 KSEFE
-6633 IKTPPIFR
+6633 NKTPPITR
-6641 SGERDGWGY
+6641 SGGRDDWGY